1 MQQLDRKR
9 HSVSVVRPDE
19 LGESEL
25 SAWRG
30 MQAAQPHLANPFLSP
45 EFTLAM
51 GEVSASARVGIL
63 SDEEGLAAFLPFE
76 LRARGVGSAIGDWVS
91 LCQGVVHRP
100 GAAFD
105 ADALLQGLGLHVW
118 EFGCLVERQPWFA
131 PYETLSQQS
140 VVLDLSAGYAEY
152 ARALAGRSPK
162 FYKSTL
168 YKERKLGR
176 DAGEVSFT
184 FASRE
189 PDDFRTLRRWKSDQ
203 YRRMGRADRFAKPW
217 VAELTERLH
226 AIDTPS
232 FAGPLSMMYVDGK
245 PVAGHFGLRSDSV
258 LVGWFPAYD
267 PAFAKYSPGL
277 IQHLR
282 MAEAAAAEGLGA
294 MDLGIGTGSE
304 YKEALRSHGAP
315 VGEGVVRRRTLG
327 AAVHRAR
334 HEPVR
339 LARRFVL
346 ETPVLYRAA
355 DRLLRAYGTRTSARG
370 R

>member
-1 MQQLDRKR
+1 MQQLDRKYQ
-9 HSVSVVRPDE
+9 SVSVVRPGE
-19 LGESEL
+19 LGTSEL
-25 SAWRG
+25 TAWRG

-45 EFTLAM
+45 EFALAM
-51 GEVSASARVGIL
+51 GEVSAAARVGIL
-63 SDEEGLAAFLPFE
+63 SDEEGLAGFFPFE
-76 LRARGVGSAIGDWVS
+76 VRTGGMGSAIGAWVS
-91 LCQGVVHRP
+91 LCQGVIHRP

-105 ADALLQGLGLHVW
+105 AQALLKGLGLHVW
-118 EFGCLVERQPWFA
+118 EFGCLVERQPWFQ

-140 VVLDLSAGYAEY
+140 VVLDLSAGYGAYAE
-152 ARALAGRSPK
+152 ALAKRSPK

-176 DAGEVSFT
+176 DAGEITFD
-184 FASRE
+184 FASRD
-189 PDDFRTLRRWKSDQ
+189 PGDFRALREWKSAQ
-203 YRRMGRADRFAKPW
+203 YRRMGRADRFGKPW
-217 VAELTERLH
+217 VVELAERLH

-232 FAGPLSMMYVDGK
+232 FAGPLSMMYVGGR

-282 MAEAAAAEGLGA
+282 MAEAAAGAGLRA

-315 VGEGVVRRRTLG
+315 VAEGVVRRRTLG

-339 LARRFVL
+339 LARRLVL
-346 ETPVLYRAA
+346 DTPVLYRAA
-355 DRLLRAYGTRTSARG
+355 DRLLRAYGRR